1 MSFQARLLL
10 LLMGLSVLAIAINMV
25 RTKRLRESY
34 ALLWLLV
41 GVGLTISPF
50 IVDFLDRLALRLGFD
65 YAPALLL
72 MLAIIGLL
80 LLIFL
85 LSLSIS
91 RNSEQIKT
99 LVQEVGLLRHEIERL
114 QSQMPGRPDGASMD
128 ENGGARSETGPSNE
142 LISRQNPYDDRSS
155 DPTNPA

>member
-1 MSFQARLLL
+1 MSLQARLYLL
-10 LLMGLSVLAIAINMV
+10 LLGLTVLAIAINMA

-50 IVDFLDRLALRLGFD
+50 IADHLDQLALRLGFP
-65 YAPALLL
+65 YAPSLLL

-80 LLIFL
+80 LIIFL
-85 LSLSIS
+85 LSISIS

-99 LVQEVGLLRHEIERL
+99 LIQEIGLLRHEIQRL
-114 QSQMPGRPDGASMD
+114 QGQIAGQEAPRPPAHEPPHDPPSD
-128 ENGGARSETGPSNE
+128 EPR
-142 LISRQNPYDDRSS
+142 
-155 DPTNPA
+155 DPA